1 MQPPH
6 LQRSN
11 ASKGIRGMP
20 PVSAAKA
27 TTSAAEARKVAL
39 LCGHHLDRLRVLA
52 FNPIFIKS
60 SANPPRIYMPR
71 RLLLSLSR
79 IEWPAWNVQNWILKV
94 R

>member
-39 LCGHHLDRLRVLA
+39 LYL
-52 FNPIFIKS
+52 PS
-60 SANPPRIYMPR
+60 S
-71 RLLLSLSR
+71 
-79 IEWPAWNVQNWILKV
+79 
-94 R
+94 